1 MSPIHDTTARLNQGF
16 NDGDAAFQNARQG
29 AR

>member
-1 MSPIHDTTARLNQGF
+1 MPAIHDTTARLAQGW
-16 NDGDAAFQNARQG
+16 NDGDAAFQNTRQG